1 MKRNEDICR
10 LGITGGIGSGK
21 TIVSKFLERFGMTVF
36 NLDEVA
42 KTIMRS
48 DAQVKFEIIQ
58 SFGEQ
63 SYHKGLPNTD
73 YLAKMAFKEGR
84 VEQLNHIVHPRV
96 YEKIADEEAT
106 LVSKGIH
113 IVAIESALML
123 KNGRPNHFSVIAL
136 IEAKKHIRKER
147 IKARNNMPDSD
158 LEARFNVQETF
169 FNKDFLVPQRDVIL
183 TNDTTLK
190 ELETKV
196 EGLVKHVKN
205 VCDSLLRSLG

>member
-21 TIVSKFLERFGMTVF
+21 TSVSKILERLGITVF

-42 KTIMRS
+42 KTIMKS

-63 SYHKGLPNTD
+63 SYHKGLPNTE
-73 YLAKMAFKEGR
+73 YLSKMAFKEGR

-123 KNGRPNHFSVIAL
+123 KNGRPNHLSVIAL

-183 TNDTTLK
+183 INDTTLK

-205 VCDSLLRSLG
+205 VCDSLPRSLG